1 MEQNIIYFFDL
12 LGTVVFAITGAV
24 RGVRLKLDFLGV
36 IVFACTVGV
45 GGGMMRDT
53 IIGATPVA
61 ALQDKNY
68 LIACIITGI
77 VVFFTAP
84 RFRAEWNIIRYCDA
98 LGLGVFTAIGA
109 AKGAEYGL
117 NSIGIILTGV
127 FTAVGGGVIRDV
139 LARRIPD
146 VLTTDFYATASLLG
160 GILFCV
166 MKSIFEF
173 SFFTTFLIVMVFVT
187 LIRVTAMVF
196 HVKLPVAG
204 YHLLR
209 RKKRKNVR

>member
-1 MEQNIIYFFDL
+1 MEQQIIYAFDL
-12 LGTVVFAITGAV
+12 IGTVIFAVTGAV

-53 IIGATPVA
+53 IIGDTPVA
-61 ALQDKNY
+61 VLQDKSY
-68 LIACIITGI
+68 LIACIITGV

-84 RFRAEWNIIRYCDA
+84 RFRAEWHIVRYCDA
-98 LGLGVFTAIGA
+98 LGLGVFTAIGV
-109 AKGAEYGL
+109 AKGAAFGL
-117 NSIGIILTGV
+117 HTIGIILTGV

-139 LARRIPD
+139 LARRVPD

-160 GILFCV
+160 GCLYCV
-166 MKSIFEF
+166 MDATLEL
-173 SFFTTFLIVMVFVT
+173 SFFTEFLIVMLFVT

-196 HVKLPVAG
+196 RVKLPVSG
-204 YHLLR
+204 YHLLH
-209 RKKRKNVR
+209 RKKQNR

>member
-1 MEQNIIYFFDL
+1 MEQQIIYAFDL
-12 LGTVVFAITGAV
+12 IGTIIFAITGAV

-61 ALQDKNY
+61 ALQNKNY

-84 RFRAEWNIIRYCDA
+84 RFRAEWHIIRYCDA
-98 LGLGVFTAIGA
+98 LGLGVFTAIGV
-109 AKGAEYGL
+109 AKGAAFGL

-146 VLTTDFYATASLLG
+146 VLTSDFYATASLLG

-166 MKSIFEF
+166 MDAALDL
-173 SFFTTFLIVMVFVT
+173 SFFTEFLIVMVFVT
-187 LIRVTAMVF
+187 LIRVAAMVF
-196 HVKLPVAG
+196 HVKLPVSG
-204 YHLLR
+204 YQLLH
-209 RKKRKNVR
+209 RKKRKD